1 MNKQP
6 QETRYALFEL
16 AFDQALKEKHLL
28 IDNLS
33 ALSHSTPNPHA
44 TVYLVPV
51 PFITCLHIH
60 KEPEFIAIGID
71 FICQLGISKLS

>member
-1 MNKQP
+1 MNQKSH
-6 QETRYALFEL
+6 ETRYALSEL
-16 AFDQALKEKHLL
+16 AFVQALKEDHLL

-33 ALSHSTPNPHA
+33 ALSHTTPNPHA

-60 KEPEFIAIGID
+60 KKPKFIAIGIN
-71 FICQLGISKLS
+71 FIRQLGISKLS